1 MAEYTEAMILAM
13 FIDRLG
19 LLTLTPPLPIAMPGV
34 TFPESGALPTNY
46 LIADLLFNQTR
57 QITLGDDPQ
66 QKRGIFQVTVIWQK
80 GVGLI
85 KPLDAAGAVI
95 NHFKNLVLWAGQTR
109 ITIDREPWAASPIQ
123 EDNRVSIPVSINW
136 HAFEPEV

>member
-1 MAEYTEAMILAM
+1 MATSTEAMILVA
-13 FIDRLG
+13 FLDRLAAVVFN
-19 LLTLTPPLPIAMPGV
+19 PVLPIANPGIG
-34 TFPESGALPTNY
+34 FPDSGSLPQNY
-46 LIADLLFNQTR
+46 LRAEMMLNQTA
-57 QITLGDDPQ
+57 QVTMGDDPQ
-66 QKRGIFQVTVIWQK
+66 MKRGIFQVTVIWAPQ
-80 GVGLI
+80 VGFV
-85 KPLDAAGAVI
+85 KPLDVAGAIV

>member
-1 MAEYTEAMILAM
+1 MATSTEAMILAT
-13 FIDRLG
+13 FLDRLAA
-19 LLTLTPPLPIAMPGV
+19 LVFSPALPIANPGI
-34 TFPESGALPTNY
+34 TFPAAGALPANY
-46 LIADLLFNQTR
+46 LRAEMMLNQTA
-57 QITLGDDPQ
+57 QVTMGDDPQ
-66 QKRGIFQVTVIWQK
+66 MKRGIFQVTVSWAA
-80 GVGLI
+80 GAGWV
-85 KPLDAAGAVI
+85 KPLDVAGAII